1 MAGLHTRPDKPDSL
15 RIRPRHSSTFR
26 KLPGGS
32 HCSHGWEPRNRI
44 VNLYLWWHLMLSACI
59 IFVHIFTC
67 SIGLWISWMH
77 KVYLFSHLC
86 NKKLLSSYYVKRTRL
101 GTGYMFAASAVTE
114 IQFLSSRSSHFRRK
128 NRHTSKWNVRR
139 GIYRGYKGGQALG
152 EGNGTLWKSLE
163 GLPRHTALK
172 IHQKNKQDALT
183 S

>member
-1 MAGLHTRPDKPDSL
+1 
-15 RIRPRHSSTFR
+15 
-26 KLPGGS
+26 
-32 HCSHGWEPRNRI
+32 
-44 VNLYLWWHLMLSACI
+44 MLSACI

-114 IQFLSSRSSHFRRK
+114 IQFLSSRSWHFRRK

-139 GIYRGYKGGQALG
+139 GIFFKNVFWLWTWFCWFEVIFHWAIVKDAPDQQSGPSSFVFWAAHVTSALS
-152 EGNGTLWKSLE
+152 TLHSL
-163 GLPRHTALK
+163 RK
-172 IHQKNKQDALT
+172 IIKIILDAVYG
-183 S
+183 SFHV